1 MSSVVISGDTS
12 GAVTLAAPAVAGTN
26 TATLPVATG
35 ELSML
40 GGSGQTYQ
48 DVTASRA
55 GSTTYT
61 NSTGKPILAII
72 TVTSNASFTLDY
84 TVTVAS
90 VVLQRASAGT
100 SGQQTTAHLPT
111 TVIVPNGSTYLL
123 TITSGTLNK
132 WVELR

>member
-1 MSSVVISGDTS
+1 MSSIIISGDTS
-12 GAVTLAAPAVAGTN
+12 GTVTLAAPAVAGSN

-55 GSTTYT
+55 GGTTYT
-61 NSTGKPILAII
+61 NSTGKPILALI
-72 TVTSNASFTLDY
+72 TVNHNVGYILNY
-84 TVTVAS
+84 TVTVNS
-90 VVLQRASAGT
+90 VVLATVNVLT
-100 SGQQTTAHLPT
+100 STQSTVAYIPT
-111 TVIVPNGSTYLL
+111 TFIVPNGATYLL
-123 TITSGTLNK
+123 TITTGTLNK

>member
-1 MSSVVISGDTS
+1 MSSVIISGDTS
-12 GAVTLAAPAVAGTN
+12 GAITLAAPAVAGTN

-48 DVTASRA
+48 DVSASRA
-55 GSTTYT
+55 SGTTYT

-72 TVTSNASFTLDY
+72 TVNQSAAFVLNYSI
-84 TVTVAS
+84 TVSS
-90 VVLQRASAGT
+90 VVLAAVNVLTPAQS
-100 SGQQTTAHLPT
+100 TTAVIPT
-111 TVIVPNGSTYLL
+111 TFIVPNGSTYLL
-123 TITSGTLNK
+123 TITTGTLNK

>member
-1 MSSVVISGDTS
+1 MASLVLTGDTS
-12 GAVTLAAPAVAGTN
+12 GQVTIAAPAVAGTN
-26 TATLPVATG
+26 TATLPAATG

-61 NSTGKPILAII
+61 NSTGKPILVII
-72 TVTSNASFTLDY
+72 TVNQAPSFVLNY
-84 TVTVAS
+84 SITVSS
-90 VVLQRASAGT
+90 VVLATVNVLTPAQS
-100 SGQQTTAHLPT
+100 TTAVIPT
-111 TVIVPNGSTYLL
+111 TFIVPNGSTYLL
-123 TITSGTLNK
+123 TITTGTLNK

>member
-1 MSSVVISGDTS
+1 MASLVLTGDTS
-12 GAVTLAAPAVAGTN
+12 GQVTIAAPAVAGTN

-55 GSTTYT
+55 GGTTYT
-61 NSTGKPILAII
+61 NSTGKPILVII
-72 TVTSNASFTLDY
+72 TVNQAASFVLNY
-84 TVTVAS
+84 SITVSS
-90 VVLQRASAGT
+90 VVLATVNVLTPSQS
-100 SGQQTTAHLPT
+100 TTAVIPT
-111 TVIVPNGSTYLL
+111 TFIVPNGSTYLL
-123 TITSGTLNK
+123 TITTGTLNK

>member
-1 MSSVVISGDTS
+1 MSSVIISGDTS

-48 DVTASRA
+48 DVTASRV
-55 GSTTYT
+55 GGTTYT
-61 NSTGKPILAII
+61 NSTGKPILVII
-72 TVTSNASFTLDY
+72 TVNQSAAFVLNYSI
-84 TVTVAS
+84 TVSS
-90 VVLQRASAGT
+90 VVLAAVNVLTPAQS
-100 SGQQTTAHLPT
+100 TTAVIPT
-111 TVIVPNGSTYLL
+111 TFIVPNGSTYLL
-123 TITSGTLNK
+123 TITTGTLNK

>member
-1 MSSVVISGDTS
+1 MSSVVIAGDSSGQI
-12 GAVTLAAPAVAGTN
+12 TLAAPAVAGTN

-55 GSTTYT
+55 GGTTYT
-61 NSTGKPILAII
+61 NSTGKPILVII
-72 TVTSNASFTLDY
+72 TVNQAASFVLNY
-84 TVTVAS
+84 SITVSS
-90 VVLQRASAGT
+90 VVLATVNVLTPSQS
-100 SGQQTTAHLPT
+100 TTAVIPT
-111 TVIVPNGSTYLL
+111 TFIVPNGSTYLL
-123 TITSGTLNK
+123 TITTGTLNK